1 LGQRSRKRGRREKPR
16 GPGAAPGLTAAE
28 APGARAAAPGLTAAE
43 ATQTPSARPA
53 PYARSA
59 ARNEAARAALTPYA
73 EGERPWPII
82 VSAVVATVFGAYNL
96 ISFLLGD
103 KLRVAGQRPGTAGVL
118 LFALV
123 MFVCAGGMWR
133 MRYWA
138 VLGFQALLVLVLL
151 TLALLLVKVSNF
163 AGLAVCVVGLTVGG
177 VLFFKLVK
185 AMGRMQVP
193 VRERR

>member
-1 LGQRSRKRGRREKPR
+1 MP
-16 GPGAAPGLTAAE
+16 AAPPAPPAA
-28 APGARAAAPGLTAAE
+28 R
-43 ATQTPSARPA
+43 ARPA

-73 EGERPWPII
+73 EGERPWPIV
-82 VSAVVATVFGAYNL
+82 VSALVAVIFGGYNL
-96 ISFLLGD
+96 ISFLLGT
-103 KLRVAGQRPGTAGVL
+103 KLRVDGQKPGTAGVL

-151 TLALLLVKVSNF
+151 TLAILLIKVSNL
-163 AGLAVCVVGLTVGG
+163 AGLAVCIVGLTVGG

>member
-1 LGQRSRKRGRREKPR
+1 
-16 GPGAAPGLTAAE
+16 
-28 APGARAAAPGLTAAE
+28 
-43 ATQTPSARPA
+43 
-53 PYARSA
+53 
-59 ARNEAARAALTPYA
+59 
-73 EGERPWPII
+73 
-82 VSAVVATVFGAYNL
+82 
-96 ISFLLGD
+96 
-103 KLRVAGQRPGTAGVL
+103 VL

-151 TLALLLVKVSNF
+151 TLAILLIKVSNL

>member
-1 LGQRSRKRGRREKPR
+1 VGTDAAT
-16 GPGAAPGLTAAE
+16 GPGP
-28 APGARAAAPGLTAAE
+28 AAARRPYGRAE
-43 ATQTPSARPA
+43 
-53 PYARSA
+53 
-59 ARNEAARAALTPYA
+59 ARNEAVRATLTPYA
-73 EGERPWPII
+73 EGERPWPIV
-82 VSAVVATVFGAYNL
+82 VSAIVAALFGAFNL
-96 ISFLLGD
+96 VSLLIGA
-103 KLRVAGQRPGTAGVL
+103 KLRVGGQKPGAAGVL

-151 TLALLLVKVSNF
+151 TFAVLLIKVSNL

-177 VLFFKLVK
+177 VLFYKLVK

>member
-1 LGQRSRKRGRREKPR
+1 M
-16 GPGAAPGLTAAE
+16 
-28 APGARAAAPGLTAAE
+28 RAT
-43 ATQTPSARPA
+43 
-53 PYARSA
+53 
-59 ARNEAARAALTPYA
+59 LTPYA
-73 EGERPWPII
+73 EGERPWPIV
-82 VSAVVATVFGAYNL
+82 VSAIVAALFGAFNL
-96 ISFLLGD
+96 VSLLVGA
-103 KLRVAGQRPGTAGVL
+103 KLRVGGQKPGAAGVL

-151 TLALLLVKVSNF
+151 TFAVLLIKVSNL
-163 AGLAVCVVGLTVGG
+163 AGLVVCVVGLTVGG
-177 VLFFKLVK
+177 FLFYKLVR